1 MIRRLGPHVDLAGL
15 VADAVE
21 EGRRV
26 HVVHAGP
33 TKQATLEAFA
43 AELDF
48 PSWFGGNLDALADLL
63 RHLASTSDE
72 EWELVVD
79 DLAALERED
88 PRASAGLRGLL
99 GEVALRYPRFH
110 VTTIDR

>member
-1 MIRRLGPHVDLAGL
+1 MRRLGPQADLDGL

-21 EGRRV
+21 EGRHV
-26 HVVHAGP
+26 HVVHAAT
-33 TKQATLEAFA
+33 TKEATLEAFA
-43 AELDF
+43 TELDF

-63 RHLASTSDE
+63 RHLASTSTQ

-79 DLAALERED
+79 DLAVLDRED
-88 PRASAGLRGLL
+88 PRACAALRGLL
-99 GEVALRYPRFH
+99 GEVAHRYPRFH